1 MVARRSK
8 GNRIGAQRGALRVRR
23 HNNWRCI
30 RKGETNQ
37 ALLREGVGVVPGNA
51 KMIGVA
57 RDNNR
62 DSELLASS
70 CCHFD
75 AVRPNDTAT
84 SIVAVD
90 DCARTFAA
98 AAASLISATHDCLLR
113 TLRVPRPFALLW
125 FDCGVALVSS

>member
-1 MVARRSK
+1 M
-8 GNRIGAQRGALRVRR
+8 
-23 HNNWRCI
+23 
-30 RKGETNQ
+30 
-37 ALLREGVGVVPGNA
+37 LREGVGVVPGNA
-51 KMIGVA
+51 KMVGVA

-70 CCHFD
+70 CSHFD

-98 AAASLISATHDCLLR
+98 AAAADEEWDAATVDSA
-113 TLRVPRPFALLW
+113 A
-125 FDCGVALVSS
+125 FDFTTVEVEPVHTMRCHAS